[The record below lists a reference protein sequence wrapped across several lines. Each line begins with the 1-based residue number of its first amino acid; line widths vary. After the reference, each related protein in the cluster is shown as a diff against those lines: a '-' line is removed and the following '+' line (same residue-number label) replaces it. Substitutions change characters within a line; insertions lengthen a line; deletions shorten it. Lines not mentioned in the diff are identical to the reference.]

1 MRHFRLDEGRD
12 DGVECRGD
20 RSRGFLR
27 HGGQRARRRRAAE
40 HVSHR
45 GARPVSRQELAVPQ
59 IDAQRG
65 GPRPVP
71 HRRGHPVRGPA
82 LGECPAAAAFPLDQ
96 PVPGDLGPHRRD
108 LGYLPPFHTPLRRPR
123 QVRAASAAAGRLVP
137 DNVIGMITQ
146 PHRRARL
153 PLRAAGLASGLLP
166 LSATCT
172 SGCSAPDTVRQY
184 GTSQRCRIRSWSSI
198 PQPTRAWTV
207 QMTVDHRPDL
217 RQRPAEF
224 QHPVELLPVAQ
235 LAPPVVVPVLAAAR
249 RVRADRLD
257 VAV

>member
-1 MRHFRLDEGRD
+1 MAGDARERGKDAGGLHAFPPAPGMHGDQHELPGRRRVHPGQLPRHAETSLIEMRHFRLDEGRD

-40 HVSHR
+40 HVSHC

-65 GPRPVP
+65 GPRPVL

-96 PVPGDLGPHRRD
+96 PVLGDLGPHRRD
-108 LGYLPPFHTPLRRPR
+108 LGYRPPFHTPLRRPG
-123 QVRAASAAAGRLVP
+123 QVRAAPAAAGRLVP

-166 LSATCT
+166 
-172 SGCSAPDTVRQY
+172 
-184 GTSQRCRIRSWSSI
+184 QRFRGR
-198 PQPTRAWTV
+198 
-207 QMTVDHRPDL
+207 L
-217 RQRPAEF
+217 RQ
-224 QHPVELLPVAQ
+224 PV
-235 LAPPVVVPVLAAAR
+235 R
-249 RVRADRLD
+249 GRGS
-257 VAV
+257 